1 MNEWKK
7 VKIGD
12 VLTERVGRYKPNDS
26 LIGKYKRIE
35 KIDFAGN
42 IFISNK
48 PSKTDMILVYPNDL
62 IISGINVYKGAFAV
76 YCGDEIVSATI
87 HYSSYIFHSDLLDKD
102 YFAYF
107 LKSSAFLD
115 ILKKQVKGGIK
126 TEIKAKTFLQ
136 LEIMLPDIDEQKH
149 IVSNLSNKLGKIE
162 NLINE
167 NEKQREYIKKLRQSI
182 LQDAIEGKLTT
193 EWRKD
198 HPVIKG
204 NLDFDSE
211 SLFEKIQQEKQKA
224 QAGKKQKQ
232 LPPIADNE
240 KAFEIPN
247 SWKWVRLGEV
257 GVINRGSGIKRC
269 DIVEQGQP
277 CILYGELYTSYGL
290 YCNKTYSFI
299 TSELFARS
307 KHFSNNAVVFTLTGE
322 NREDIAKSCAYLGQE
337 IVAASGDLAYWEK
350 HCLNAK
356 YLSFF
361 MATQY
366 FSRLK
371 QVIATGDFIIHIST
385 EKLKSVPLILPPL
398 AEQEEIVRIIDEKF
412 AKLDLI
418 EQEIKQRESYI
429 NSLKQSVMR
438 EVFEGESDK

>member
-26 LIGKYKRIE
+26 LLEKYKRIE

-87 HYSSYIFHSDLLDKD
+87 HYSSYIFNSNLLYKD

-162 NLINE
+162 NLTNE
-167 NEKQREYIKKLRQSI
+167 NEKQSEYIKKLRQSI
-182 LQDAIEGKLTT
+182 LQDAIEGKLTV

-198 HPVIKG
+198 NPVIKG
-204 NLDFDSE
+204 NPDFDAE

-240 KAFEIPN
+240 KAFEIPD
-247 SWKWVRLGEV
+247 SWKWVRLGEIIELISGQDLEPSKYNDKEE
-257 GVINRGSGIKRC
+257 GVPYLTGASNFEEGRIIINRWTRFPKSIARKNDILLTCKGSCGEVAIADFDEAHIARQ
-269 DIVEQGQP
+269 IMAVRSIS
-277 CILYGELYTSYGL
+277 IL
-290 YCNKTYSFI
+290 SF
-299 TSELFARS
+299 
-307 KHFSNNAVVFTLTGE
+307 
-322 NREDIAKSCAYLGQE
+322 
-337 IVAASGDLAYWEK
+337 
-350 HCLNAK
+350 K
-356 YLSFF
+356 YLELLIKS
-361 MATQY
+361 
-366 FSRLK
+366 L
-371 QVIATGDFIIHIST
+371 VEHI
-385 EKLKSVPLILPPL
+385 KSQAKGLIPGIERNTVLSIPCAIPPL
-398 AEQEEIVRIIDEKF
+398 KEQEEIVRIIDEKF

-429 NSLKQSVMR
+429 NSLKRSIME
-438 EVFEGESDK
+438 EVFEGE